1 MRLMKAMPAEDN
13 FYGEQETI
21 REIVP
26 DSLYQ
31 LLLPPTDVGYTSKER
46 FCEEIQQFT
55 IQHGYGGFTIYVTL
69 TLVRDILRVTSE
81 YSNILY
87 YGAPQLLKLRNRG
100 SLKRL
105 QL

>member
-55 IQHGYGGFTIYVTL
+55 IQHGYKDLAVRFSLAMRL
-69 TLVRDILRVTSE
+69 TVATSLASLCSSTSAAVAPRSIK
-81 YSNILY
+81 YLNI
-87 YGAPQLLKLRNRG
+87 PR
-100 SLKRL
+100 
-105 QL
+105 